1 MSTAKEL
8 KEKGYV
14 KVANLITKERAK
26 ELSDFVTHYCNNS
39 PNASAPDNLC
49 PDTKSIRLHPVLD
62 KLLEDLTPEICKIT
76 GKTLYPTYSFGRLY
90 KTGDE
95 LPIHDDR
102 SSCEYS
108 LTLCLGKSGP
118 TWPIWMQE
126 DGVDYECDMDVS
138 DAVVYMG
145 CRMKHYRKP
154 YDGEWMAQ
162 VFLHWVDAFGP
173 YAEHKFDKRQ
183 CLSHHT
189 QKNTPLSDYVMHVP
203 NVISSE
209 YCDMIV
215 DEYKDEEAFE
225 WSKIGVHD
233 NARLDFSTRKVR
245 ELLITNPSLWK
256 DNEFRISI
264 LDNLID
270 TVGNCLNAYNYHL
283 VNSYRTSFS
292 YEPQSNEGLKL
303 LHYREGYSFK
313 EHVDGG
319 HNIDRVLTCSINL
332 SDGYE
337 GAEFQFFNGS
347 MTVPLAKGDAVIFPS
362 SFLFPHQITELTKGE
377 RYSIITWLS

>member
-1 MSTAKEL
+1 MNTAKEL

-26 ELSDFVTHYCNNS
+26 ELSDFVIQYCDTN
-39 PNASAPDNLC
+39 PNAVTLDRLC
-49 PDTKSIRLHPVLD
+49 PDTKSVRLHPVLD
-62 KLLEDLTPEICKIT
+62 KLLEDITLDICKIT
-76 GKTLYPTYSFGRLY
+76 GKTLYPTYSFARLY

-95 LPIHDDR
+95 LPVHDDR
-102 SSCEYS
+102 SACEYS
-108 LTLCLGKSGP
+108 LTLCLGKSGS
-118 TWPIWMQE
+118 TWPIWMRE
-126 DGVDYECDMDVS
+126 GGVDYECDMDVS

-145 CRMKHYRKP
+145 CRMEHYRKP
-154 YDGEWMAQ
+154 YEGEWMTQ
-162 VFLHWVDAFGP
+162 VFLHWVDAYGP
-173 YAEHKFDKRQ
+173 HAENKFDKRPY
-183 CLSHHT
+183 LSHHT
-189 QKNTPLSDYVMHVP
+189 QKNTPLSD
-203 NVISSE
+203 I
-209 YCDMIV
+209 IV
-215 DEYKDEEAFE
+215 DEYKEEETFE

-245 ELLITNPSLWK
+245 EVLITNPSLWK
-256 DNEFRISI
+256 DNEFRTSI

-270 TVGNCLNAYNYHL
+270 TVGNCLNAYNHHL
-283 VNSYRTSFS
+283 VNSYRTSFA